1 MSLIEVKNLCKSFG
15 SLQVLNG
22 VNLSVDEG
30 ERIAIIGG
38 SGCGKSVFLRSLEL
52 LENPDSGQIFIDGEE
67 ITARNANINKIRRK
81 MGMVYQ
87 KFYLFSHLNV
97 LENLCLA
104 PVKLLGFSRAEAE
117 SRALEWLTRV
127 GLASKIHAI
136 PANLSGG
143 QQQRIAICLSL
154 MMNPKVLLF
163 DEPTSALDPTMVG
176 EVLAMIRMLAKQNL
190 TMLIVTHEMN
200 FAREVASRVLF
211 FADRGIY
218 EQGTPAEI
226 FDAPKKELTVAFI
239 RKLKYFAYEIK
250 SRHFDLLEMQ
260 GGIHSFTEK
269 YGISRKLS
277 YRLELCSE
285 ELVYEFLAGCYDKNS
300 NDINISLEI
309 SYSEADSSVV
319 LNLKSGGKKFNPF
332 EDISQQ
338 DFDDDNVH
346 LGLAILKKVAKD
358 GIKYDFSAG
367 ASLADR
373 LNKIQIT
380 L

>member
-15 SLQVLNG
+15 SLEVLRG

-52 LENPDSGQIFIDGEE
+52 LEIPDEGQVFIDGEE
-67 ITARNANINKIRRK
+67 ITARHADINKIRRK

-104 PVKLLGFSRAEAE
+104 PVKLLGMKRAEAE
-117 SRALEWLTRV
+117 QRAMDWLARV
-127 GLASKIHAI
+127 GLASKACSM

-143 QQQRIAICLSL
+143 QQQRIAICRSL
-154 MMNPKVLLF
+154 MMKPKVLLF

-211 FADRGIY
+211 FADKGIY

-226 FDAPKKELTVAFI
+226 FDSPKKEKTIAFI

-250 SRHFDLLEMQ
+250 HRNFDLLEMQ
-260 GGIHSFTEK
+260 GGIRTFTEK
-269 YGISRKLS
+269 YGINSKLA

-285 ELVYEFLAGCYDKNS
+285 ELVYEMLAGCYKNA
-300 NDINISLEI
+300 NDVDISLDI
-309 SYSEADSSVV
+309 SYSEADSSVE
-319 LNLKSGGKKFNPF
+319 LTMTSGGGKFNPF
-332 EDISQQ
+332 EDVSEISGG
-338 DFDDDNVH
+338 DDVH
-346 LGLAILKKVAKD
+346 LGIAILKKVAKGGINYGFSD
-358 GIKYDFSAG
+358 GIN
-367 ASLADR
+367 R
-373 LNKIQIT
+373 IQ
-380 L
+380 LKL